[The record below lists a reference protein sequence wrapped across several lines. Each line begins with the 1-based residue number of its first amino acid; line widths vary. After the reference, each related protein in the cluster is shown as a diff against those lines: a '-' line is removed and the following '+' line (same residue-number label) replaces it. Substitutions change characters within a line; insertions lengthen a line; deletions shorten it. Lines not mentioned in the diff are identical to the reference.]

1 MNRLV
6 SKIVSFALSAAVV
19 SSIAII
25 PSVSVSAAGSTPIV
39 AGDTI
44 KDEWKLS
51 FGTAEKDG
59 YIHVP

>member
-25 PSVSVSAAGSTPIV
+25 PSVSVSAAGSTPIDSR
-39 AGDTI
+39 GHN
-44 KDEWKLS
+44 KR
-51 FGTAEKDG
+51 
-59 YIHVP
+59 

>member
-25 PSVSVSAAGSTPIV
+25 PSVSVSAAGVNTDCSR
-39 AGDTI
+39 GHN
-44 KDEWKLS
+44 KR
-51 FGTAEKDG
+51 
-59 YIHVP
+59 